1 MYFLA
6 MGWIIWGSNP
16 IKAKRLLSLP
26 NWRGTI
32 HISDATKETP

>member
-1 MYFLA
+1 MQLQIRKDLPIAMYFLA

-26 NWRGTI
+26 N
-32 HISDATKETP
+32 